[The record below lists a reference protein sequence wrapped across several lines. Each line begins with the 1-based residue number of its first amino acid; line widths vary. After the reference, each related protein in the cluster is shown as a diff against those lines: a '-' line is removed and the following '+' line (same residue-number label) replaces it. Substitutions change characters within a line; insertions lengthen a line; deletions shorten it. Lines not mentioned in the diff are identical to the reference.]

1 MMRTRTCA
9 AFLFDGFA
17 DHQLSLAVACL
28 NQGGDYNLETFTAKG
43 KPVTAA
49 SGLRVVP
56 HASLTFM
63 SPGDFDV
70 LLLPGGLQ
78 WERGDNLEV
87 FPLLRACA
95 RRRPLVA
102 MGEAILV
109 LADLGLLD
117 HIPHTGKGP
126 GYFERFCPDYAGASY
141 FRSQPVVVAGN
152 ILTVNET
159 AFSMPGHGIL
169 RLNEKLLEAACPQP
183 SDNEGCERGPHR

>member
-1 MMRTRTCA
+1 MRTKTCA

-17 DHQLSLAVACL
+17 DHQLSLAINCL
-28 NQGGDYNLETFTAKG
+28 NQDAGYDLETFTANG

-56 HASLTFM
+56 HASLAYM
-63 SPGDFDV
+63 NPGDFDV

-78 WERGDNLEV
+78 WERGDNLDV
-87 FPLLRACA
+87 FPLIRATS
-95 RRRPLVA
+95 RTRPLIA
-102 MGEAILV
+102 MAEAILA

-126 GYFERFCPDYAGASY
+126 GYFEGFCPEYAGASF
-141 FRSQPVVVAGN
+141 FRSQPVVAAGN

-159 AFSMPGHGIL
+159 AFAMPGHGIL
-169 RLNEKLLEAACPQP
+169 GVKGILQDITANNHELFDQQQK
-183 SDNEGCERGPHR
+183 GK

>member
-17 DHQLSLAVACL
+17 DHQLSLAMTCL
-28 NQGGDYNLETFTAKG
+28 NQGGDFTLETFTAKG

-56 HASLTFM
+56 HASLTYM
-63 SPGDFDV
+63 SPADFDV

-78 WERGDNLEV
+78 WERGDNLEI
-87 FPLLRACA
+87 FPLIRACS

-102 MGEAILV
+102 MGEAILA

-117 HIPHTGKGP
+117 HIPHTGNGP
-126 GYFERFCPDYAGASY
+126 GYFEKFCPEYAGASL

-152 ILTVNET
+152 FLTVNES
-159 AFSMPGHGIL
+159 AFAMPGHGMLGLYDIL
-169 RLNEKLLEAACPQP
+169 QEINGNHALFDQQQQ
-183 SDNEGCERGPHR
+183 GT